1 MKEEPDL
8 QPGGLTY
15 LDPQIGPIR
24 PILDLSPFARAF
36 QYLQA
41 EINAVGQRLEQE
53 LMASIF
59 ASMPLDQ
66 RPRDMSATE
75 FLERKREALQQMG
88 PVMSAYEPNVLTP
101 LLHRLLATLDRA
113 GLAPPPPPALEGYP
127 CFLKMD
133 FVSPMANALRQT
145 GAETTRALMQDVAM
159 LVQTTQSTDILDK
172 VDVDQMI
179 DELATGLGVPGKVIR
194 ADSDVAQIRRQ
205 RAEAQQAQMRRQ
217 QQMLETQAAVRNA
230 QGMANAAKTVNDI
243 L

>member
-1 MKEEPDL
+1 
-8 QPGGLTY
+8 
-15 LDPQIGPIR
+15 
-24 PILDLSPFARAF
+24 
-36 QYLQA
+36 
-41 EINAVGQRLEQE
+41 
-53 LMASIF
+53 
-59 ASMPLDQ
+59 
-66 RPRDMSATE
+66 
-75 FLERKREALQQMG
+75 MG

-133 FVSPMANALRQT
+133 FISPMANALRQT

-159 LVQTTQSTDILDK
+159 LAQATQSLEVLDK
-172 VDVDQMI
+172 VDVDQMV

-205 RAEAQQAQMRRQ
+205 RAEAQAAQMQQQ
-217 QQMLETQAAVRNA
+217 QQMLEAQAAVQNA